1 MSVLRLV
8 LLPCL
13 IMLLSRTVMAEKVEL
28 MIGLTTSGGGH
39 YFVDLLE
46 QSLKAQGYDVSL
58 RVIEELPQ
66 SRVVYMVT
74 HGDLS
79 LTWLLQT
86 KERDESLV
94 PVHVG
99 LTNGLIGHRVLLIPP
114 EAQSLY
120 DQVNSLADFRTLG
133 KVGVFGKDW
142 FDVKVWKYNQL
153 KYFEREGSW
162 EKAYKQVASGNR
174 GVDYFSRGI
183 FEVVEEADQ
192 HPYLKIEEHLLFV
205 YDRDFLFYLSSSAA
219 HYKQIIEESLIAA
232 RDSGLMQALINKHWE
247 TSFDRLALD
256 KRVRLNLNTPSD

>member
-1 MSVLRLV
+1 MLVIRFV
-8 LLPCL
+8 LLQCL

-28 MIGLTTSGGGH
+28 MLGLTSSGGGH

-46 QSLKAQGYDVSL
+46 QSLRAQGHEPSF
-58 RVIEELPQ
+58 RVIEDLPQ

-86 KERDESLV
+86 RERDESLI
-94 PVHVG
+94 PVKVG

-114 EAQSLY
+114 DAQNIYNQVRSL
-120 DQVNSLADFRTLG
+120 SDFRALN
-133 KVGVFGKDW
+133 KIGVFGKNW

-153 KYFEREGSW
+153 RYFEREGSW

-192 HPYLKIEEHLLFV
+192 HPYLKIEDKLLFI
-205 YDRDFLFYLSSSAA
+205 YDRDFRFYLSASAVQ
-219 HYKQIIEESLIAA
+219 YKQAIEESLMAA
-232 RDSGLMQALINKHWE
+232 QESGLMQELIMIHWGA
-247 TSFDRLALD
+247 SFERLALE
-256 KRVRLNLNTPSD
+256 KRTRLDLKTPPD